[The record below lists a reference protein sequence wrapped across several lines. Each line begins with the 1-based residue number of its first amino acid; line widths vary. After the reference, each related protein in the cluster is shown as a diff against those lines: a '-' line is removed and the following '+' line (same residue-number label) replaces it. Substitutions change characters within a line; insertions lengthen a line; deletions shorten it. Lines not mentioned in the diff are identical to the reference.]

1 MAVNLNRGKLK
12 KYSSSNRIGSLI
24 GNGLLTFI
32 DYKKKF
38 NHFFKENELVF
49 YKDIY
54 DLSDKIKFYKDN
66 VDIAKKIAKNG
77 QKKYFELFNEKE
89 VAKYIINK
97 SFGLKKEPVWKKY
110 IK

>member
-1 MAVNLNRGKLK
+1 MW
-12 KYSSSNRIGSLI
+12 IQQ
-24 GNGLLTFI
+24 
-32 DYKKKF
+32 
-38 NHFFKENELVF
+38 
-49 YKDIY
+49 
-54 DLSDKIKFYKDN
+54 
-66 VDIAKKIAKNG
+66 KKIAKNG